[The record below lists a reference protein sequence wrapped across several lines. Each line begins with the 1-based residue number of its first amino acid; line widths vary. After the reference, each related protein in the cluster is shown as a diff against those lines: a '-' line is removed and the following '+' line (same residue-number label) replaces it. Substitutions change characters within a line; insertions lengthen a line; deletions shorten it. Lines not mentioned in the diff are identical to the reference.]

1 MTVANVALM
10 ISDDICRKTLS
21 GILHD
26 ADFDVHELPL
36 TIATLKD
43 HAVLEP
49 YDLVILNADMIEGM
63 KEAVFPFILAARGV
77 LLVDAADNA
86 DMFSTTSSRYI
97 NPQMSPEEIV
107 SRANSIVFQCKDIR
121 KSPRLS
127 VTLPVE
133 YIWQQK
139 HFQTNLQN
147 LSMEGAFIATLNP
160 PPRNELITAAF
171 SLQEGAKTIRAVCR
185 VLYSIGYD
193 IDRGIISHPGS
204 EGKKIMA
211 TPGMGVFFEVLSAED
226 RDSIRMFIDGNLY

>member
-26 ADFDVHELPL
+26 ADFDVHELPA
-36 TIATLKD
+36 TIATLKE

-49 YDLVILNADMIEGM
+49 YDLVILNADMLEGM
-63 KEAVFPFILAARGV
+63 EDAVFPFILAAKGV

-107 SRANSIVFQCKDIR
+107 SRANSIVFQGKDIR
-121 KSPRLS
+121 KFPRLN
-127 VTLPVE
+127 VTLVVE
-133 YIWQQK
+133 YIWQEK

-193 IDRGIISHPGS
+193 LDRGIISHPGS
-204 EGKKIMA
+204 AGKKIMA

-226 RDSIRMFIDGNLY
+226 RDNIRMFIDGNLY